1 MGTWQVGPFGNDV
14 AMDFFDEI
22 EETPDDQVLARLSS
36 VLTAVTERPG
46 RVELAEGHLAVAAA
60 GLVAAGRPLAK
71 ATGNPSVDEW
81 LTRHRP
87 AADRDSARIALAALD
102 RVAGPDSEWMDLWS
116 ATDRRADVQ
125 EEIDGLR
132 TVLTG

>member
-22 EETPDDQVLARLSS
+22 EQTPDDQVLARLSS

-60 GLVAAGRPLAK
+60 GLVAAGRARGS
-71 ATGNPSVDEW
+71 ATGNASVDEW
-81 LTRHRP
+81 LGSHRP
-87 AADRDSARIALAALD
+87 AVDPDSARIALAALD

-116 ATDRRADVQ
+116 TTDLREDVQ
-125 EEIDGLR
+125 EQIDGLR

>member
-1 MGTWQVGPFGNDV
+1 MGTWQIGPFDNDV

-22 EETPDDQVLARLSS
+22 EDTPDPEIPAKLSS

-60 GLVAAGRPLAK
+60 GLVAAGRSRSA

-81 LTRHRP
+81 LVTHRP
-87 AADRDSARIALAALD
+87 ATDAACARLALAALD
-102 RVAGPDSEWMDLWS
+102 RVGGPDSEWMDLW
-116 ATDRRADVQ
+116 ATTDSKDAVRERL
-125 EEIDGLR
+125 EGLR
-132 TVLTG
+132 AVLAG